1 MRGDEGMKENELQ
14 EIEKRHQQASEK
26 FDGTT
31 MIELGHIEVPKL
43 IAEVRRLNDFI
54 SDNYLLD
61 KHGAFENLIRDNQ
74 SKREALEHI
83 KEKTKHGQAYH
94 IEGEVHYIAY
104 RALEGEGK

>member
-1 MRGDEGMKENELQ
+1 MRGDKGMNEKELQ
-14 EIEKRHQQASEK
+14 EIERSLNGEQTCWQ
-26 FDGTT
+26 DGKLYT
-31 MIELGHIEVPKL
+31 L

-61 KHGAFENLIRDNQ
+61 KQGAFENLIRDNQ

-94 IEGEVHYIAY
+94 IEGEVHYIAH
-104 RALEGEGK
+104 RALEGEGE